1 MEMIDAKTFL
11 EDIENKNARIQ
22 CKLAEIQQLRSLAT
36 SISSLSSETPVQ
48 SSSEGDRIGKIIA
61 SIVDKEKELD
71 AIVDDYI
78 DEKEKRIKL
87 IEQLDDSLQYKV
99 LHKRYVELKSLSE
112 IASEECYTYDW
123 IGKKHSQG
131 LKKVQEMLNELCG

>member
-1 MEMIDAKTFL
+1 MIDAKKYL
-11 EDIENKNARIQ
+11 EEIERYNSVIEN
-22 CKLAEIQQLRSLAT
+22 KLAEIDQLKSLAT
-36 SISSLSSETPVQ
+36 SISAVTSDTPVQ

-78 DEKEKRIKL
+78 DEKEKRIRL

-131 LKKVQEMLNELCG
+131 LKKVQEMLNELYS

>member
-1 MEMIDAKTFL
+1 MEMVDAKTFL

-22 CKLAEIQQLRSLAT
+22 CKLTEIEQLRNLAT
-36 SISSLSSETPVQ
+36 SISSLSTETPVQ
-48 SSSEGDRIGKIIA
+48 SSSDGDRIGKIIA

-99 LHKRYVELKSLSE
+99 LH
-112 IASEECYTYDW
+112 
-123 IGKKHSQG
+123 
-131 LKKVQEMLNELCG
+131 

>member
-1 MEMIDAKTFL
+1 MQTYR
-11 EDIENKNARIQ
+11 NK
-22 CKLAEIQQLRSLAT
+22 QLRNLAT
-36 SISSLSSETPVQ
+36 SISSLSTETPVQ
-48 SSSEGDRIGKIIA
+48 SSSDGDRIGKIIA

-112 IASEECYTYDW
+112 IASEESYTYDW

-131 LKKVQEMLNELCG
+131 LKKVQEMLNELYN